1 MVYLMS
7 GANGIGKTTALV
19 NVIANICYPTDN
31 KYFQGKLFQEYPYD
45 IKNLRIISGID
56 TINSTL
62 IPELKYWFPKG
73 EYEMDKKGRSY
84 PYEITTSTGFRIN
97 ILTYD
102 QDPTAHE
109 SSNVSL
115 IFADEPMPYSLYSAN
130 ISRLRRGGSLI
141 IFATLL
147 EGSTWIVPE
156 IIEDQ
161 SGDTMY
167 TFIEAED
174 ACFDLDTEVMTPDGW
189 RLIGDMRKGDD
200 VYSVKQNGLVL
211 EQEKVISTVY
221 YKDKEVLDLGRGI
234 TCTPDHEVLALRETK
249 DGKNYRDL
257 KLKKVQ
263 AGDLYRGNR
272 LISMINDDNLNA
284 TGIGDEDWAAFM
296 GWYLSE
302 GCCTGV
308 NGGELGDCYVLISQ
322 QKEPNRS
329 ELRELLLRTK
339 YNWGEKKSGDFFV
352 KDKDLYDYLFKFGNS
367 HDKYI
372 PSEFLTAKKNVREA
386 LFNAL
391 MKGDG
396 CESKNSYRY
405 VSASKRLADG
415 VQILAISLGYS
426 TSINMWVGKRKFDKR
441 IGREYLHSDLYCVY
455 ISKHKRGVYVQKK
468 PKITG
473 RKDVAC
479 ISVPNQ
485 NIIVRNKDVKK
496 PLIVGNCIEHGIR
509 GHLEHS
515 QIMKMAEKYSPEERV
530 ARIFGKPMTY
540 AGLVFKEFNQ
550 DIHVID
556 PFDLNDADY
565 VVWHSLD
572 SHLSTNEAGVWVAI
586 GRDGNY
592 YVVDELWGKWGDSEL
607 ASRIK
612 RKNSNYRMG
621 KLLLEPAAFNE
632 DKIKSKELGR
642 PVSLAE
648 DLKNKHNL
656 NYVAA
661 SKERHLA
668 VKKTKEALRY
678 QIVNGEFIKRP
689 KLYIFSTCPNLIMEI
704 KTWMY
709 KPESKKILEYKEKYQ
724 KFVDKDDHL
733 IEALGRIIVEDP
745 QFEEPKAVI
754 EQMVGEY
761 DLSVY

>member
-1 MVYLMS
+1 MS

-19 NVIANICYPTDN
+19 NTIANICYPTDN

-45 IKNLRIISGID
+45 IKNIRIISGID

-62 IPELKYWFPKG
+62 IPELKYWWPKG
-73 EYEMDKKGRSY
+73 EYVMDKKGRSY

-102 QDPTAHE
+102 QDPAAHE

-156 IIEDQ
+156 IIENQ

-174 ACFDLDTEVMTPDGW
+174 ACFDLDTEVMTPNGW
-189 RLIGDMRKGDD
+189 IPIGDVKIGDS
-200 VYSVKQNGLVL
+200 VYSVKQEGLIL
-211 EQEKVISTVY
+211 EEEKVTSTIY
-221 YKDKEVLDLGRGI
+221 YKDKEVLELGRGI
-234 TCTPDHEVLALRETK
+234 TCTPDHEVLSLRETK
-249 DGKNYRDL
+249 EGKNYRDL
-257 KLKKVQ
+257 KLKKIQ
-263 AGDLYRGNR
+263 ARELYRGNR
-272 LISMINDDNLNA
+272 LISMISDDNLNNSS
-284 TGIGDEDWAAFM
+284 IEDEDWARFM

-302 GCCTGV
+302 GCCTGTD
-308 NGGELGDCYVLISQ
+308 GGKMGDNYILITQ
-322 QKEPNRS
+322 QKEPNKS
-329 ELRELLLRTK
+329 ELRELLSRTK
-339 YNWGEKKSGDFFV
+339 YNWREKKSGDFFT
-352 KDKDLYDYLFKFGNS
+352 KNDSLYNYLFKFGNS
-367 HDKYI
+367 HTKYI
-372 PSEFLTAKKNVREA
+372 PTEFLVANKKIRGA
-386 LFNAL
+386 LFEAL

-396 CESKNSYRY
+396 SESKNSYRY
-405 VSASKRLADG
+405 SSTSKRLADD

-426 TSINMWVGKRKFDKR
+426 TSISLWKGKKRFDKGMR
-441 IGREYLHSDLYCVY
+441 KEYLHSDLYCVY

-468 PKITG
+468 PTIIG
-473 RKDVAC
+473 RTDVAC

-485 NIIVRNKDVKK
+485 NIIIRNKNVKK
-496 PLIVGNCIEHGIR
+496 PLVVGNCIEHGIR
-509 GHLEHS
+509 GHLEHK
-515 QIMKMAEKYSPEERV
+515 QILKMAEKYSPEERI
-530 ARIFGKPMTY
+530 ARIFGKPMVY

-550 DIHVID
+550 DVHVID
-556 PFDLNDADY
+556 PFDINDEDY

-572 SHLSTNEAGVWVAI
+572 THLSTNEAGVWVAI

-612 RKNSNYRMG
+612 RKNSNYRIG
-621 KLLLEPAAFNE
+621 KMLLEPAAFNE
-632 DKIKSKELGR
+632 DRIKSKELGR
-642 PVSLAE
+642 TVSLAE

-668 VKKTKEALRY
+668 VKKTKEAFRY
-678 QIVNGEFIKRP
+678 QMVNGQFIKRP
-689 KLYIFSTCPNLIMEI
+689 KLYIFNTCPNLIMEI

-709 KPESKKILEYKEKYQ
+709 KPDSKKFLEYKEKYQ

-745 QFEEPKAVI
+745 VFEEPKKVMD
-754 EQMVGEY
+754 QMVSDY

>member
-1 MVYLMS
+1 MVYLIS

-19 NVIANICYPTDN
+19 NTIANICYPTDN
-31 KYFQGKLFQEYPYD
+31 KYFQGKLFQQYPYD

-62 IPELKYWFPKG
+62 IPELRYWFPKG

-174 ACFDLDTEVMTPDGW
+174 AC
-189 RLIGDMRKGDD
+189 R
-200 VYSVKQNGLVL
+200 
-211 EQEKVISTVY
+211 
-221 YKDKEVLDLGRGI
+221 
-234 TCTPDHEVLALRETK
+234 
-249 DGKNYRDL
+249 
-257 KLKKVQ
+257 
-263 AGDLYRGNR
+263 
-272 LISMINDDNLNA
+272 
-284 TGIGDEDWAAFM
+284 
-296 GWYLSE
+296 
-302 GCCTGV
+302 
-308 NGGELGDCYVLISQ
+308 
-322 QKEPNRS
+322 
-329 ELRELLLRTK
+329 
-339 YNWGEKKSGDFFV
+339 
-352 KDKDLYDYLFKFGNS
+352 
-367 HDKYI
+367 
-372 PSEFLTAKKNVREA
+372 
-386 LFNAL
+386 
-391 MKGDG
+391 
-396 CESKNSYRY
+396 
-405 VSASKRLADG
+405 
-415 VQILAISLGYS
+415 
-426 TSINMWVGKRKFDKR
+426 
-441 IGREYLHSDLYCVY
+441 
-455 ISKHKRGVYVQKK
+455 
-468 PKITG
+468 
-473 RKDVAC
+473 
-479 ISVPNQ
+479 
-485 NIIVRNKDVKK
+485 
-496 PLIVGNCIEHGIR
+496 EHGIR
-509 GHLEHS
+509 GHLEHN

-530 ARIFGKPMTY
+530 ARIFGKPMAY

-556 PFDLNDADY
+556 PFDINDEDY

-572 SHLSTNEAGVWVAI
+572 THLSTNEAGVWVAI

-607 ASRIK
+607 AGRIK

-621 KLLLEPAAFNE
+621 KYLLEPAAFNE
-632 DKIKSKELGR
+632 DRIKSKELGR

-668 VKKTKEALRY
+668 VKKTKEAFRY

-689 KLYIFSTCPNLIMEI
+689 KLYIFNTCPNLIMEI

-745 QFEEPKAVI
+745 QFEEPEAVM